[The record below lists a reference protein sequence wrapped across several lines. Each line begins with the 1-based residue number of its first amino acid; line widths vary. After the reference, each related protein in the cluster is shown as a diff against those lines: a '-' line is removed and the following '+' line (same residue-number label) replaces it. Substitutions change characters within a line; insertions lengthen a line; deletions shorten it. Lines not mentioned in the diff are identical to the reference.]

1 MSEYDL
7 AIVGGVLVAPW
18 GRSQQHLYI
27 RDGRVAAVTSERHS
41 ATTVCDATGLYVLPG
56 MVDSHVH
63 LMDPADT
70 AREDFPTGT
79 AAAAAAGVTSI
90 VEHTHAR
97 PIRSVS
103 EFDEKRAYLVGRAN
117 VDFGLAAHVWPDRI
131 ESLVDLWL
139 AGITYFK
146 IFTCSTHGVPG
157 LDAAR
162 VRVAL
167 EAAAKFGG
175 VCLVHCEDESL
186 TQQAEALL
194 KAAHRHDPAIIPQWR
209 SREAE
214 LVATSVTC
222 LLSELTQAR
231 VSIAHVSH
239 PAVADIVAHHRAR
252 GAPLAAEACPQYFLL
267 REQEILEHGSF
278 RKFTPPARAR
288 SAGDENAMWELLRSG
303 GLTYVSTDHAPAT
316 AQQKTEGG
324 IWDVHFGLPGL
335 DTTLPLL
342 LDAALRDQ
350 LALEDVVRRYA
361 EAPARWYG
369 LYPKKGTLDVGADA
383 DVALI
388 DPDGERTITDSEVI
402 SKAGWSPYSG
412 RRLRGRIVS
421 VRLRGEVVAE
431 AGKPVASATGRFL
444 PGPGAGG

>member
-1 MSEYDL
+1 
-7 AIVGGVLVAPW
+7 
-18 GRSQQHLYI
+18 
-27 RDGRVAAVTSERHS
+27 
-41 ATTVCDATGLYVLPG
+41 
-56 MVDSHVH
+56 
-63 LMDPADT
+63 
-70 AREDFPTGT
+70 
-79 AAAAAAGVTSI
+79 
-90 VEHTHAR
+90 
-97 PIRSVS
+97 
-103 EFDEKRAYLVGRAN
+103 
-117 VDFGLAAHVWPDRI
+117 
-131 ESLVDLWL
+131 
-139 AGITYFK
+139 
-146 IFTCSTHGVPG
+146 
-157 LDAAR
+157 
-162 VRVAL
+162 
-167 EAAAKFGG
+167 
-175 VCLVHCEDESL
+175 
-186 TQQAEALL
+186 
-194 KAAHRHDPAIIPQWR
+194 
-209 SREAE
+209 
-214 LVATSVTC
+214 
-222 LLSELTQAR
+222 
-231 VSIAHVSH
+231 
-239 PAVADIVAHHRAR
+239 
-252 GAPLAAEACPQYFLL
+252 LL